1 MLMNNLFRKTAI
13 DKISSP
19 DDLDKNVQV
28 VSIHG
33 WIALISAIV
42 LILIVIVWSYV
53 GNIST
58 FIEGSGI
65 VMYGSGIENITAT
78 QDGIIT
84 DLNIEVG
91 ENVDKNTTIARIN
104 QSDIVTQINLYKDYC
119 SQLNDFK
126 STKFNDL
133 DSISYDVY
141 LMLKDDIIQYQSISD
156 DSQKSILYNQLLTTC
171 NMLLDDYEKKISNL
185 QQDLINKSSID
196 VSSNGKVLEVY
207 KKTGDYVQVS
217 DVIASIIIQNI
228 DADSQ
233 TQSLNNEVIL
243 YIPIDDGKKITK
255 GMSVQISPSTVD
267 KEKYG
272 CIVGTVK
279 SVSEYAV
286 SEESMLDVLNNQLL
300 VENISTGDALIEV
313 HIELLKDSS
322 TVSQYKWTT
331 KNGAPITIA
340 PGTVCSGR
348 IAIDDNKPI
357 EIVFPFLKS
366 IFDNFGG
373 VSD

>member
-1 MLMNNLFRKTAI
+1 MNNLFRKTAI

-42 LILIVIVWSYV
+42 LILIVIVWSFV

-91 ENVDKNTTIARIN
+91 ENVDKNTTIVRIN
-104 QSDIVTQINLYKDYC
+104 QSDIVNQINLYKDYC
-119 SQLNDFK
+119 SQLNAFK

-141 LMLKDDIIQYQSISD
+141 LMLKDDIIQYQSISEGN
-156 DSQKSILYNQLLTTC
+156 QKSTLYNQLLTTC

-207 KKTGDYVQVS
+207 KK
-217 DVIASIIIQNI
+217 NWR
-228 DADSQ
+228 
-233 TQSLNNEVIL
+233 L
-243 YIPIDDGKKITK
+243 
-255 GMSVQISPSTVD
+255 
-267 KEKYG
+267 
-272 CIVGTVK
+272 C
-279 SVSEYAV
+279 
-286 SEESMLDVLNNQLL
+286 
-300 VENISTGDALIEV
+300 
-313 HIELLKDSS
+313 SS
-322 TVSQYKWTT
+322 
-331 KNGAPITIA
+331 
-340 PGTVCSGR
+340 
-348 IAIDDNKPI
+348 
-357 EIVFPFLKS
+357 
-366 IFDNFGG
+366 
-373 VSD
+373 